1 MKNEKSIEHYSFIA
15 EQNVRGFIIHFLA
28 VNKINYIIKSGYIK
42 QDATNIDTA
51 LLLNMIYL
59 KYSDD
64 YVKLTKIC
72 NNPAEGAPKTKS
84 PGKIEKERFREFLDV
99 FEYEEKEKA
108 IQKLRSELIHD
119 KESTE
124 SGLKE
129 LTKFTKNLTGTEN
142 ELDIAA
148 LYHFIWQTKR
158 KIFGKN
164 VEWHLM
170 PIIYSPDQG
179 KGKSKN
185 VERISLIVD
194 YPEKKESNILFPFSS
209 IVNCHQMTDERSYRN
224 YRDSFVCF
232 NDEFSKMKEENYSE
246 VKKIISSSTV
256 QYRPMRTND
265 TIKITQNSTFIGT
278 CNQPINQVVFDH
290 SGVRRFYQ
298 INAKSKMTI
307 NEAAEQRN
315 VAENIDYTLIWKSID
330 ENKSYEE
337 SWQSQ
342 YREQFEQSAE
352 ENRTKDDIELFMEKN
367 NIKPGNMRVS
377 ISIMY
382 NAFKDFIQEE
392 GISLNCSCNKFSIR
406 LTNKGMTKIHTNRG
420 DMWLIDENW
429 GPINEFGDIVE
440 TLNPEEFQLN
450 NKLKAALS
458 AQDYLACADIQKK
471 LNELKKPIPNG
482 LY

>member
-1 MKNEKSIEHYSFIA
+1 
-15 EQNVRGFIIHFLA
+15 
-28 VNKINYIIKSGYIK
+28 
-42 QDATNIDTA
+42 
-51 LLLNMIYL
+51 
-59 KYSDD
+59 
-64 YVKLTKIC
+64 
-72 NNPAEGAPKTKS
+72 
-84 PGKIEKERFREFLDV
+84 
-99 FEYEEKEKA
+99 
-108 IQKLRSELIHD
+108 
-119 KESTE
+119 
-124 SGLKE
+124 
-129 LTKFTKNLTGTEN
+129 
-142 ELDIAA
+142 
-148 LYHFIWQTKR
+148 
-158 KIFGKN
+158 
-164 VEWHLM
+164 
-170 PIIYSPDQG
+170 
-179 KGKSKN
+179 
-185 VERISLIVD
+185 
-194 YPEKKESNILFPFSS
+194 
-209 IVNCHQMTDERSYRN
+209 
-224 YRDSFVCF
+224 
-232 NDEFSKMKEENYSE
+232 
-246 VKKIISSSTV
+246 
-256 QYRPMRTND
+256 
-265 TIKITQNSTFIGT
+265 
-278 CNQPINQVVFDH
+278 
-290 SGVRRFYQ
+290 
-298 INAKSKMTI
+298 MTI

-392 GISLNCSCNKFSIR
+392 GISWNCSCNKFSIR

-471 LNELKKPIPNG
+471 LNELKKV
-482 LY
+482 LYI